1 MFSQK
6 ISEAPLELDGEG
18 WGGREARLQRGW
30 GDEDDERV
38 VTVITGRSDI
48 VMKPPLRNSAI

>member
-1 MFSQK
+1 M
-6 ISEAPLELDGEG
+6 ELDGGG
-18 WGGREARLQRGW
+18 WGGGEARLQRGW

-48 VMKPPLRNSAI
+48 VLKPPLRNSAI